1 MSSLGL
7 NNIFL
12 CFLVLL
18 GRQHLDMSSL
28 GLAVDGTPQTNES
41 AEDPAN
47 AYRTI
52 ADVVG
57 GRRAS
62 SRRTV
67 RGGSSAASRTAR
79 GGGSVAS
86 RTSRGGGSAGITAGA
101 STSTPRSAPVSRA
114 TPSISASAWRGQTT
128 RGGGNI
134 AGQRRPRPETESVSV
149 DVTRTAADQLQSA
162 HPDQVVNSSISEQV
176 EIVAE
181 EQDVPFV
188 QRPGKRICTGESS
201 RSQEQAQASAPAN
214 QSTASLPT
222 SSAAL
227 AAYLEEQLRLP
238 ESSVPAFVNIRNGEF
253 LEKEA
258 IDVRPAVNPEL
269 AACFSPAPISDDI
282 FAPHWDV
289 RANESLYAS
298 FPEKGGTLAYRMLKG
313 LTLPADRPLERVYTP
328 GANACQKVL
337 EAGVAVKELCDFFF
351 FYQRKHDEHLALL
364 EEKDKQIRDLTLE
377 NERASSSLTIA
388 NANVQTISVERDNL
402 ASEVVALRLTG
413 ENLAKAQA
421 EVEAERKRTEDLAE
435 QLSFVE
441 QRHADELAE
450 LRLSVQKEVAA
461 AVREFCRSD
470 AQYALL
476 TQRYDGGWKAASLI
490 IKHKYPQF
498 DWSLIEEDW
507 LAGLHLTIL
516 KELRE
521 AEAAEGHAVEPSD
534 VPDFCVENIHPGDLP
549 FSDEDDVAGNDE

>member
-1 MSSLGL
+1 M
-7 NNIFL
+7 
-12 CFLVLL
+12 
-18 GRQHLDMSSL
+18 
-28 GLAVDGTPQTNES
+28 
-41 AEDPAN
+41 
-47 AYRTI
+47 
-52 ADVVG
+52 
-57 GRRAS
+57 
-62 SRRTV
+62 
-67 RGGSSAASRTAR
+67 
-79 GGGSVAS
+79 
-86 RTSRGGGSAGITAGA
+86 
-101 STSTPRSAPVSRA
+101 
-114 TPSISASAWRGQTT
+114 
-128 RGGGNI
+128 
-134 AGQRRPRPETESVSV
+134 
-149 DVTRTAADQLQSA
+149 
-162 HPDQVVNSSISEQV
+162 
-176 EIVAE
+176 
-181 EQDVPFV
+181 
-188 QRPGKRICTGESS
+188 
-201 RSQEQAQASAPAN
+201 
-214 QSTASLPT
+214 
-222 SSAAL
+222 
-227 AAYLEEQLRLP
+227 
-238 ESSVPAFVNIRNGEF
+238 
-253 LEKEA
+253 
-258 IDVRPAVNPEL
+258 
-269 AACFSPAPISDDI
+269 
-282 FAPHWDV
+282 
-289 RANESLYAS
+289 
-298 FPEKGGTLAYRMLKG
+298 
-313 LTLPADRPLERVYTP
+313 
-328 GANACQKVL
+328 
-337 EAGVAVKELCDFFF
+337 KELCDFFF

-364 EEKDKQIRDLTLE
+364 EEKDRQIRDLTLE